1 MFNANRKRPYRDDG
15 GGRYHGSCDRHHY
28 RARAFFQFFPPLG
41 QILTGKGI
49 FADEKMSDFILVLC
63 YKMSANK
70 SKCRHFVT
78 GSDKR

>member
-1 MFNANRKRPYRDDG
+1 MAVITVVVTVILIEPAHFFN
-15 GGRYHGSCDRHHY
+15 
-28 RARAFFQFFPPLG
+28 FFPPRG